1 MDSIKLPN
9 ALNFAEIAESIN
21 LPLNIILT
29 ITNNI
34 EAQIKKTVLT
44 LKDSYLDL

>member
-21 LPLNIILT
+21 LPLNIIMT

-34 EAQIKKTVLT
+34 EAQINK
-44 LKDSYLDL
+44 

>member
-21 LPLNIILT
+21 LPLNIIMT